1 MKILSDL
8 TAVVSALTNI
18 VVNTTEKTDQIISNT
33 LDVGVAA
40 TGEWKQDAEYEA
52 LEAQL
57 ARQDKLEA
65 YQAKKAARKA
75 KKDNKK

>member
-75 KKDNKK
+75 KQAKK